1 MSGGPSVLSW
11 QWQPS
16 TSPQD
21 VALAKPSIKQ
31 LPHLLIESVLFFII
45 ARPFSNLL
53 PRDRVEMAPHF
64 TFSKVTWRR
73 SPERTEGPGHISV
86 PVVLLCVCNNYSALS
101 MNGINEDPV
110 FGREVV

>member
-1 MSGGPSVLSW
+1 MHSRRRGSSYPARMAAGC
-11 QWQPS
+11 QPDP
-16 TSPQD
+16 TSEFE
-21 VALAKPSIKQ
+21 Q
-31 LPHLLIESVLFFII
+31 L
-45 ARPFSNLL
+45 
-53 PRDRVEMAPHF
+53 PHF

-110 FGREVV
+110 FGREVVKLPGREVV